1 MSARLSLLRPSEFRT
16 ALAEKMLCVQLI
28 FWLGVAASVS
38 IGLGN
43 AGNDLCNA
51 MGVTVGARVL
61 PLWKAVVLGALFDGL
76 GALLMGGRVAHT
88 VGERI
93 VDPALYSDEPLL
105 LAKAMLVVMLAGGA
119 TMITGTLAAMPISAH
134 HSVVGALVAVGCL
147 TRGASA
153 VRWEVVR
160 DIALSWVGNPLLGLA
175 TSAAIFLLIDRAV
188 LARTDP
194 DAAFRAWRWAL
205 YVFTFLACLPFA
217 LYTSPQLHVSAG
229 AAVGVS
235 CALGLVG
242 ALLSDRL
249 AVWLRV
255 ARAPSPP
262 LIGKGHADDDEEGGG
277 GGGLKEEKTPLIA
290 RKADDDGGADADAAG
305 AAARRPRPAVEERFA
320 PLLIL
325 SALSVAFVHG
335 AQDVSNAAGPLLQI
349 DAQARR
355 ARGAAAAETTP
366 QWPLW
371 LGVGSFVVGDLV
383 LGAFVVGTVGSKITE
398 MTPSRAFAAQ
408 MGTVVALTSAT
419 LLALPVSTSECIVGS
434 VIGVGLAQ
442 GRAGRLDFGVLR
454 RIWAAWLLTIPYAA
468 MWAGVCFVAL
478 QSVCKRL
485 GV

>member
-229 AAVGVS
+229 AAIGVS

-262 LIGKGHADDDEEGGG
+262 LIGKGHADDDEEDGG

-290 RKADDDGGADADAAG
+290 RKADDDNGGAEAAAG
-305 AAARRPRPAVEERFA
+305 RRARPAVEERFA